1 MTATTSNS
9 PVLRGRSQGIASNKT
24 SPNTVA
30 HLRRE
35 KPPQPEVALT
45 GIHVYALQSA
55 QENRSD

>member
-1 MTATTSNS
+1 MTATVSNS

-30 HLRRE
+30 RLRRE

>member
-1 MTATTSNS
+1 MSNS
-9 PVLRGRSQGIASNKT
+9 PVLPGRSQGIAGNKT

-35 KPPQPEVALT
+35 KPPQPEVAFT